1 MHPYITFDVFWRGMA
16 AWLALIS
23 VLVGTPCAA
32 YLLVKVVANRL
43 RRE

>member
-23 VLVGTPCAA
+23 VLFDATE
-32 YLLVKVVANRL
+32 NQ
-43 RRE
+43 ENT